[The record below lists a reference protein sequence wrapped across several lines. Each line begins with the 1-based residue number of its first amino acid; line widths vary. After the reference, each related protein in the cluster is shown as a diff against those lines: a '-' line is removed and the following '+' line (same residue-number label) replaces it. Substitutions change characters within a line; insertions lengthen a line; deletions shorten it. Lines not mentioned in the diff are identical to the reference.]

1 MENRHD
7 RLKSLIGENN
17 LEKLK
22 KAKVIVFGLG
32 GVGGAT
38 IEALARSG
46 VGEIAVCDND
56 IFETTNLNRQVL
68 ATEKTIGKS
77 KVEVAL
83 ERIRDIDKNIKTT
96 GYAIFYL
103 PETAHQI
110 PLENYDYIVD
120 CVDTVTAKL
129 HLARRAHEL
138 GIPII
143 SAMGTG
149 NKLDPSAFRVAYL
162 SETDTCPLCR
172 VMRAKLN
179 KEGEVARKL
188 KVVFS
193 PELPQL
199 RSQIPASNATCPL
212 VCGLIMANEVISDI
226 MKGD

>member
-1 MENRHD
+1 MESRHD

-22 KAKVIVFGLG
+22 KSKVIVFGLG

-56 IFETTNLNRQVL
+56 IFEPTNLNRQVL

-77 KVEVAL
+77 KVEVAM
-83 ERIRDIDKNIKTT
+83 ERIREIDQNIKTT

-129 HLARRAHEL
+129 HLVKRAKEL
-138 GIPII
+138 NKPII

-149 NKLDPSAFRVAYL
+149 NKLDPSKFTVADL

-172 VMRAKLN
+172 IMRAKLKKMEIDPKN
-179 KEGEVARKL
+179 L

-193 PELPQL
+193 PEQPIIKS
-199 RSQIPASNATCPL
+199 RTPASNATCPL
-212 VCGLIMANEVISDI
+212 VCGLIIANEVLTDLV
-226 MKGD
+226 KGD

>member
-1 MENRHD
+1 MESRHD

-22 KAKVIVFGLG
+22 KSKVIVFGLG

-56 IFETTNLNRQVL
+56 IFEPTNLNRQVL

-77 KVEVAL
+77 KVEVAM
-83 ERIRDIDKNIKTT
+83 ERIREIDQNIKTT

-129 HLARRAHEL
+129 HLVKRAKEL
-138 GIPII
+138 NKPII

-149 NKLDPSAFRVAYL
+149 NKLDPSKFTVADL

-172 VMRAKLN
+172 IMRAKLKKMEIDPKN
-179 KEGEVARKL
+179 L

-193 PELPQL
+193 PEQPIIKS
-199 RSQIPASNATCPL
+199 RTPASNATCPL
-212 VCGLIMANEVISDI
+212 VCGLIIANEVLTDLI
-226 MKGD
+226 KGD

>member
-1 MENRHD
+1 MESRHD

-22 KAKVIVFGLG
+22 RAKVIVFGLG

-46 VGEIAVCDND
+46 IGEIAVCDND
-56 IFETTNLNRQVL
+56 TFEPTNLNRQVL

-83 ERIRDIDKNIKTT
+83 NRIAEIDKNIKTT
-96 GYAIFYL
+96 GYDIFYL

-110 PLENYDYIVD
+110 PLDNYDYIID

-129 HLARRAHEL
+129 HLVKQSKEL
-138 GIPII
+138 NIPII

-149 NKLDPSAFRVAYL
+149 NKLDPSQFRVADL
-162 SETDTCPLCR
+162 SETETCPLSR
-172 VMRAKLN
+172 VMRAKL
-179 KEGEVARKL
+179 KKMEIDPKSV

-193 PELPQL
+193 PEQPLL
-199 RSQIPASNATCPL
+199 KSRVPASNSTCPL
-212 VCGLIMANEVISDI
+212 VCGLIMANEVIADL
-226 MKGD
+226 MKGE